1 MRHWMIANTMIG
13 LVALAVALTAVA
25 PPGEAT
31 QTRTIEQRVR
41 VLEREYDNLWPYAQ
55 ASRARIATLETA
67 ASWECSTVI
76 GGWAYPSI
84 ERKPTRALAEEA
96 ARNANEGPTEQA
108 TAVTCWP
115 EYLDTRYAH
124 VSHSHALY
132 PVRWVCSEG
141 PRTVVGV
148 WARTEAEA
156 RQEAAEERHETW
168 RRDLRGHGGH
178 LDCEQ
183 G

>member
-1 MRHWMIANTMIG
+1 MIANTMIG
-13 LVALAVALTAVA
+13 LVALVVALTAVA

-41 VLEREYDNLWPYAQ
+41 VLEREYDSLWPYAQ
-55 ASRARIATLETA
+55 ASRDRIATLETA

-76 GGWAYPSI
+76 DGWAYPST

-115 EYLDTRYAH
+115 TYLDTRYAQKNH
-124 VSHSHALY
+124 THPLVLWYCGTLNVPALA
-132 PVRWVCSEG
+132 SS
-141 PRTVVGV
+141 
-148 WARTEAEA
+148 AD
-156 RQEAAEERHETW
+156 EAAWEAA
-168 RRDLRGHGGH
+168 GAYIGG
-178 LDCEQ
+178 LYT
-183 G
+183 

>member
-25 PPGEAT
+25 PTGEAT
-31 QTRTIEQRVR
+31 QTRTIEQHVR
-41 VLEREYDNLWPYAQ
+41 VLEREYDSLWPYAQ
-55 ASRARIATLETA
+55 ASRDRIATLETV

-76 GGWAYPSI
+76 GGWAYPTT

-115 EYLDTRYAH
+115 EYLDTRYARSNH
-124 VSHSHALY
+124 NHANSAWSCLG
-132 PVRWVCSEG
+132 V
-141 PRTVVGV
+141 TV
-148 WARTEAEA
+148 WASSAE
-156 RQEAAEERHETW
+156 EAAWEAITAW
-168 RRDLRGHGGH
+168 RGRYYHDNAELAAEMN
-178 LDCEQ
+178 CELAD
-183 G
+183 